1 MNFRIK
7 HKDTHYHIVEVTD
20 FDGNPVDL
28 TNPVFNFYD
37 KDKTL
42 LETYDLTDA
51 IFTKLDTGK
60 YQLIIDTTPLD
71 LSLYFIELVGEHE
84 GYSRATA
91 DTLSV
96 MFIL

>member
-28 TNPVFNFYD
+28 TDPVFNFYD

-51 IFTKLDTGK
+51 VFTNPSVGK
-60 YQLIIDTTPLD
+60 YQLIIDTTSLD
-71 LSLYFIELVGEHE
+71 FGMYYIELVGEHE

-91 DTLSV
+91 DTLAV